1 MTYRLFSWRAAIA
14 IALLSQVV
22 ARANE
27 PFRYPEASGGNGRL
41 RYLNQIPVLS
51 VEGSPREMGEQIGVL
66 GLKPATRFL
75 HTADDIVAQHGW
87 QTIYQLVLK
96 TGNILSPRFPADHMQ
111 EVEAAA
117 KSAAWPRDLL
127 VFGNTILDLR
137 RIIACSAMIVEAD
150 RSTTGHP
157 LLGRNLDWPPVA
169 RLHEYTLVVV
179 YRPAG
184 KHAFASI
191 TFPGLFGCTSGMND
205 AGLAIA
211 MLDSYQSRD
220 GSPGFNPLGVPTVLM
235 LRRLLEE
242 CTTVDEAVNLLRSNE
257 RASMLNIAI
266 CDRKRGAVLEVTP
279 KTVIVRPSEQ
289 GICLCTNHFRSDE
302 LVTSTK
308 CWRYEKLLQNLGQ
321 DRFSVPDIAQRLHGV
336 NQGELTLQSMV
347 FEPATLDM
355 HLVFGP
361 GPATRF
367 PMNKLSLGELFKEQS
382 E

>member
-1 MTYRLFSWRAAIA
+1 
-14 IALLSQVV
+14 
-22 ARANE
+22 
-27 PFRYPEASGGNGRL
+27 
-41 RYLNQIPVLS
+41 
-51 VEGSPREMGEQIGVL
+51 MGEQLGVL

-75 HTADDIVAQHGW
+75 NTADDLVAQHGW
-87 QTIYQLVLK
+87 QAIYQLVLK
-96 TGNILSPRFPADHMQ
+96 SGNILSPRFPADHMQ

-127 VFGNTILDLR
+127 IFGNTILDLR

-150 RSTTGHP
+150 RSTNGGP

-179 YRPAG
+179 YKAKD

-205 AGLAIA
+205 AGLTIA
-211 MLDSYQSRD
+211 MLDSYHSRD
-220 GSPGFNPLGVPTVLM
+220 GSPGFNPLGIPTVLM

-242 CTTVDEAVNLLRSNE
+242 CTTVDEAVNLLRTNE

-266 CDRKRGAVLEVTP
+266 CDRERGAVLEVTP
-279 KTVIVRPSEQ
+279 KSVIVRPSEK
-289 GICLCTNHFRSDE
+289 GVCLCTNHFRSAE
-302 LVTSTK
+302 LMTSAK
-308 CWRYEKLLQNLGQ
+308 CWRYEKLLQSIGQ
-321 DRFSVPDIAQRLHGV
+321 DKFSVGDIAQRLHTV

-367 PMNKLSLGELFKEQS
+367 PMNKLSLAELFTE
-382 E
+382 

>member
-1 MTYRLFSWRAAIA
+1 LARAAA
-14 IALLSQVV
+14 CAD
-22 ARANE
+22 E
-27 PFRYPEASGGNGRL
+27 PFRYPEASGEHGQL

-51 VEGSPREMGEQIGVL
+51 VEGSPREMGEQLGVL

-75 HTADDIVAQHGW
+75 NTADEIVAQYGW

-96 TGNILSPRFPADHMQ
+96 SGNILSPRFPADHMQ

-127 VFGNTILDLR
+127 IFGNTILDLR
-137 RIIACSAMIVEAD
+137 RIIACSAMIAEAD
-150 RSTTGHP
+150 RSTTGGP

-191 TFPGLFGCTSGMND
+191 TFPGVFGCTSGMND
-205 AGLAIA
+205 AGLAVA
-211 MLDSYQSRD
+211 MLDSYRSRD
-220 GSPGFNPLGVPTVLM
+220 GSPGFNPLGIPTVLM

-242 CTTVDEAVNLLRSNE
+242 CTTVDGAVNLLRSNE

-266 CDRKRGAVLEVTP
+266 CDRERGAILEVTP
-279 KTVIVRPSEQ
+279 KNVIVRPSEA
-289 GICLCTNHFRSDE
+289 GINLCTNHFRSAE
-302 LVTSTK
+302 LVMSTK
-308 CWRYEKLLQNLGQ
+308 CWRYEKLMQSIGQ
-321 DRFSVPDIAQRLHGV
+321 DKFSVSDIAQRLHAV

-367 PMNKLSLGELFKEQS
+367 PMSKLSLAELFEK
-382 E
+382 